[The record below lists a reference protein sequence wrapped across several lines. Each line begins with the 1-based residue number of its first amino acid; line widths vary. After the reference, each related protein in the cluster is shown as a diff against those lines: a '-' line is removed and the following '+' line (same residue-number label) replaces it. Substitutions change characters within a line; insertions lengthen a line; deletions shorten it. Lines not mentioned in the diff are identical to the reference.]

1 MPTQDVAEW
10 ARLQKVD
17 NPQRA
22 FAVRCAVVNQQSAR
36 HQKIS
41 RKKNP
46 GSVVVKSQ
54 VGLVVPGRRNYVDN
68 AATQIQMSNSVGP
81 VSETVK
87 RSNSVEVY
95 GHDLDRG
102 KRCELRIAG
111 AMIHMSVGMCHQ
123 EWQLFLALFRQ

>member
-1 MPTQDVAEW
+1 MPTQNVAEW
-10 ARLQKVD
+10 AGLQKID
-17 NPQRA
+17 NPLRA
-22 FAVRCAVVNQQSAR
+22 FAVRCSVVNQQSAR

-54 VGLVVPGRRNYVDN
+54 VGLVVPGRRNYVN
-68 AATQIQMSNSVGP
+68 SAATQIQVSNSIGP

-87 RSNSVEVY
+87 RLNPFQIY
-95 GHDLDRG
+95 RHDLNRR

-111 AMIHMSVGMCHQ
+111 AMIHMPVGMCHQ
-123 EWQLFLALFRQ
+123 ERQPFLCLV